1 MAEGMKSMKMA
12 DMKMSKAQKKD
23 MMPTTAES
31 ESPSYPYGLTLRLD
45 SASLDK
51 LGMSKLP
58 KVGAKVM
65 VHAMGVVT
73 SVSQHENKNNDS
85 RNVEIQLQEMGM
97 EGAEPATEKERNE
110 LRREEFNAALESEKK
125 RRA

>member
-1 MAEGMKSMKMA
+1 MA
-12 DMKMSKAQKKD
+12 DMQLSKTEKKD
-23 MMPTTAES
+23 SMPCVAES
-31 ESPSYPYGLTLRLD
+31 QPDYPYGTRLHLD

-65 VHAMGVVT
+65 VSAIGVVT
-73 SVSQHENKNNDS
+73 SVSQHESKSNDS
-85 RNVEIQLQEMGM
+85 RNVEIQLQEMGV
-97 EGAEPATEKERNE
+97 ESAEPMTSKERNE
-110 LRREEFNAALESEKK
+110 MARESFNEALESEKK